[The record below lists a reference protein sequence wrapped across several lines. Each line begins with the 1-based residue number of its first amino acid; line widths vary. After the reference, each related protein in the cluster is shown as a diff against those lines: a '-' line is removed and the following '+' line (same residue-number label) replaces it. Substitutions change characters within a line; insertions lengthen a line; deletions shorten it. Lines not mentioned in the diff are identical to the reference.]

1 MGNEEQKITQQ
12 DLQEKTVAE
21 QELTERDYLEK
32 LVKNSEKQLF
42 YARVR
47 TAAAIVIAGV
57 LAVCALMIVPQVL
70 RTVDNANEIMAQAS
84 ETITL
89 ADTAIES
96 VTQMSAS
103 ITGMGDNMD
112 TFITENAESVAEIM
126 EKIEAVDFEGLNKA
140 IKDLG
145 AVVKPL
151 ADFFKKF

>member
-1 MGNEEQKITQQ
+1 MENEEQKITQQ
-12 DLQEKTVAE
+12 DLQEQTVAG

-32 LVKNSEKQLF
+32 LVKNSEKQIF

-47 TAAAIVIAGV
+47 TAASAIIACV
-57 LAVCALMIVPQVL
+57 LAVCAFMIVPQVL
-70 RTVDNANEIMAQAS
+70 RTVNNANEIMAQAS

-89 ADTAIES
+89 ANTAIES
-96 VTQMSAS
+96 VTQMSTA
-103 ITGMGDNMD
+103 ITEMGGGMD
-112 TFITENAESVAEIM
+112 TFITENAESVATIM